1 MVAVAQLCFWAVLLL
16 QFAAI
21 WAFEKVLSL
30 FSLFSNTI
38 SARLTFFKSPYFGK
52 PFPLAVSGTWQL
64 VQQRIRIPLRSFIFV
79 GSRVAR
85 GNSL

>member
-38 SARLTFFKSPYFGK
+38 SVRLTFFKSPYFGK
-52 PFPLAVSGTWQL
+52 PFSVSSKWNLGAGAAAY
-64 VQQRIRIPLRSFIFV
+64 PYS
-79 GSRVAR
+79 SA
-85 GNSL
+85 